1 MVQQCIEEGW
11 LIKAKNYIKMGIA
24 YMLFVSLI
32 EYFIIINIE
41 KNIIYFFNLSD
52 AVSNNFFSKYCDV
65 YLRVLFVD
73 NFC

>member
-1 MVQQCIEEGW
+1 
-11 LIKAKNYIKMGIA
+11 MGIA
-24 YMLFVSLI
+24 YMLFVSLL

-41 KNIIYFFNLSD
+41 RNIIYFFNLSD